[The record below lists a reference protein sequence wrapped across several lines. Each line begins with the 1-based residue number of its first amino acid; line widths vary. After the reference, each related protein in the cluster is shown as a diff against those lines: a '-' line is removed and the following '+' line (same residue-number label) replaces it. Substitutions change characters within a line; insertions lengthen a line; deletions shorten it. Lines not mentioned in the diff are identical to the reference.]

1 MSEDKIRQIINDNTR
16 LNLQKPKQKYLQ
28 FDAYDK
34 NYIVEIKIRNTFYA
48 NQIIEFSKYAFNSL
62 YAKTND
68 QTFVYAVAIQDSLYD
83 WQNNIYIFNISKLE
97 KDYDFNWEWRK
108 LPATTEFEN
117 NDNMLKYVGY
127 LDIKDAVT
135 EIKYENN

>member
-1 MSEDKIRQIINDNTR
+1 MSEDKIRQIINDNTS
-16 LNLQKPKQKYLQ
+16 LNLKKPKQKYLQ

-68 QTFVYAVAIQDSLYD
+68 QTFVYAIAI
-83 WQNNIYIFNISKLE
+83 NGIIYVFNISKLE

-108 LPATTEFEN
+108 LPATTEFQN
-117 NDNMLKYVGY
+117 NDDMLKYVGY

-135 EIKYENN
+135 EIKYDQI

>member
-16 LNLQKPKQKYLQ
+16 LNLKKPKQKYLQ

-68 QTFVYAVAIQDSLYD
+68 QTFVYAVAI
-83 WQNNIYIFNISKLE
+83 NGTIYVFNISKLE

-135 EIKYENN
+135 EIKIKE

>member
-16 LNLQKPKQKYLQ
+16 LNLKKPKQKYLQ

-62 YAKTND
+62 YAKSND
-68 QTFVYAVAIQDSLYD
+68 QTFVYAVAI
-83 WQNNIYIFNISKLE
+83 NGTIYVFNISKLE

>member
-16 LNLQKPKQKYLQ
+16 LNLKKPKQKYLQ

-62 YAKTND
+62 YAKTNN
-68 QTFVYAVAIQDSLYD
+68 QTFVYAVAI
-83 WQNNIYIFNISKLE
+83 NGTIYIFNISKLE

-135 EIKYENN
+135 EIKIKE

>member
-1 MSEDKIRQIINDNTR
+1 MSEDKIRQIINANTR
-16 LNLQKPKQKYLQ
+16 LNLKKPKQKYLQ

-62 YAKTND
+62 YAKSND
-68 QTFVYAVAIQDSLYD
+68 QTFVYAVAI
-83 WQNNIYIFNISKLE
+83 NGTIYVFNISKLE

-135 EIKYENN
+135 EIKI

>member
-1 MSEDKIRQIINDNTR
+1 MSEDIVRQTINNNTK
-16 LNLQKPKQKYLQ
+16 LNLKKPKQKYLQ

-48 NQIIEFSKYAFNSL
+48 NQIIEFSKYAFNSK
-62 YAKTND
+62 YAKMND
-68 QTFVYAVAIQDSLYD
+68 QIFVYAVAIKDSLYE
-83 WQNNIYIFNISKLE
+83 WQNNNIYIFNISKLE

-127 LDIKDAVT
+127 LNLADAVT
-135 EIKYENN
+135 TIKIKE

>member
-1 MSEDKIRQIINDNTR
+1 MSEDKIRQIINANTR
-16 LNLQKPKQKYLQ
+16 LNLKKPKQKYLQ

-62 YAKTND
+62 YAKSND
-68 QTFVYAVAIQDSLYD
+68 QTFVYAVAI
-83 WQNNIYIFNISKLE
+83 NGTIYVFNISKLE

-135 EIKYENN
+135 EIKIKE

>member
-16 LNLQKPKQKYLQ
+16 LNLKKPKQKYLQ

-68 QTFVYAVAIQDSLYD
+68 QTFVYAIAI
-83 WQNNIYIFNISKLE
+83 NGIIYVFNISKLE

-108 LPATTEFEN
+108 LPATTEFQN
-117 NDNMLKYVGY
+117 NDDMLKYVGY

-135 EIKYENN
+135 EIKYDQI

>member
-1 MSEDKIRQIINDNTR
+1 MSEDKIRQIINDNTS
-16 LNLQKPKQKYLQ
+16 LNLKKPKQKYLQ

-68 QTFVYAVAIQDSLYD
+68 QTFVYAIAI
-83 WQNNIYIFNISKLE
+83 NGIIYVFNI
-97 KDYDFNWEWRK
+97 
-108 LPATTEFEN
+108 
-117 NDNMLKYVGY
+117 
-127 LDIKDAVT
+127 
-135 EIKYENN
+135 EIF

>member
-16 LNLQKPKQKYLQ
+16 LNLKKPKQKYLQ

-68 QTFVYAVAIQDSLYD
+68 QTFVYAIAI
-83 WQNNIYIFNISKLE
+83 NGIIYVFNISKLE

-108 LPATTEFEN
+108 LPATTEFQN
-117 NDNMLKYVGY
+117 NDDMLKYVGY

>member
-1 MSEDKIRQIINDNTR
+1 MSEDIVRQTINNNTN
-16 LNLQKPKQKYLQ
+16 LNLKKPKQKYLQ

-34 NYIVEIKIRNTFYA
+34 NYIVEIKVRNTHYDK
-48 NQIIEFSKYAFNSL
+48 QIIEFSKYAFNSK
-62 YAKTND
+62 YAKIND
-68 QTFVYAVAIQDSLYD
+68 QIFVYAVAI
-83 WQNNIYIFNISKLE
+83 NNIIYIFNISKLE
-97 KDYDFNWEWRK
+97 NEYDFNWEWRK

-135 EIKYENN
+135 EIKYDKI

>member
-16 LNLQKPKQKYLQ
+16 LNLKKPKQKYLQ

-62 YAKTND
+62 YAKSND
-68 QTFVYAVAIQDSLYD
+68 QTFVYAVAI
-83 WQNNIYIFNISKLE
+83 NGTIYVFNISKLE

-135 EIKYENN
+135 EIKIKE